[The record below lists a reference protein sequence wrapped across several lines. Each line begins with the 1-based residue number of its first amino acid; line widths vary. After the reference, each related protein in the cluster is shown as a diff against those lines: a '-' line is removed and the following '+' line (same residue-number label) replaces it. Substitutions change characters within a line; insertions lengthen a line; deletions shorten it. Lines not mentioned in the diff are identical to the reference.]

1 MEQIQGTD
9 GAAALCRPGP
19 CAVLYGASWC
29 QASLRLRDALAAC
42 PTLPVL
48 WADVEACPAA
58 AAQDGVQGIPTLVLR
73 RDGTPIARRIGMQ
86 DVDEIIDWLADHGV
100 AEPRTARRRGILERL
115 GVAALLGIA
124 DAGVAQ
130 KI

>member
-9 GAAALCRPGP
+9 GAAALFRPGP

-29 QASLRLRDALAAC
+29 QAALRLRDALAAH
-42 PTLPVL
+42 PALPVL

-58 AAQDGVQGIPTLVLR
+58 AAQDGVHGIPTLVLH

-100 AEPRTARRRGILERL
+100 AEPRTARRRGILERI
-115 GVAALLGIA
+115 GAAALLGIA
-124 DAGVAQ
+124 GAGVAR